1 MRITTLILFLG
12 LSFFGYGQCEVT
24 NVPFKSGEKLDFVIY
39 YNYKKVWVPAGKVRF
54 EVNDSLYKGKECFHF
69 NGRGKT
75 FKEYDWFF
83 KVRDQYQSFAT
94 KKDLKPLRF
103 IRNVR
108 EGSTNLYYDYTFDH
122 SRKEAHYLR
131 SKTDKTKDTI
141 KKTQCAFDVMTT
153 VYYARSI
160 DFSKCKVNDTIPLT
174 MVLDGSKYET
184 YIRYTGKGTAK
195 TRSGQTYRVIKFRPL
210 LIEGTIF
217 TGGEDMEVSVTDDKN
232 RIPIL
237 VEAQILVGSIRVYLE
252 KKKGLKYPLTSL
264 VKSTPK

>member
-1 MRITTLILFLG
+1 
-12 LSFFGYGQCEVT
+12 
-24 NVPFKSGEKLDFVIY
+24 
-39 YNYKKVWVPAGKVRF
+39 
-54 EVNDSLYKGKECFHF
+54 KECFHF

-94 KKDLKPLRF
+94 QKDLKPQRF

-108 EGSTNLYYDYTFDH
+108 EGSTNLYYDYTFNH
-122 SRKEAHYLR
+122 SRNEAYCIK

-141 KKTQCAFDVMTT
+141 KKTACAFDVMTT

-160 DFSKCKVNDTIPLT
+160 DFSKYKVNDTIPLT
-174 MVLDGSKYET
+174 MLLDGSKYET

-217 TGGEDMEVSVTDDKN
+217 TGGEDMEVSVSDDKN

-237 VEAQILVGSIRVYLE
+237 VEAQILVGSIRVYLD
-252 KKKGLKYPLTSL
+252 KKTGLKYPLTSL
-264 VKSTPK
+264 VKAPSK